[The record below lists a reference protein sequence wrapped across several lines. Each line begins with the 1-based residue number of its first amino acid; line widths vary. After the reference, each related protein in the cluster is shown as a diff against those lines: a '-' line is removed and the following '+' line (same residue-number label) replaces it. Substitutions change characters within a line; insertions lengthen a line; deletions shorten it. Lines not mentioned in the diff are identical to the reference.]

1 MTSDATRFRNALAD
15 ITTPPGDL
23 SDALLSTDRV
33 FTTPG
38 PGATFQAK
46 MSAPAAGGQNIQ
58 GVRSWELMTS
68 NASSPASLDDSFM
81 TWEPSR
87 RS

>member
-1 MTSDATRFRNALAD
+1 MTSDATRLRNALAD

-23 SDALLSTDRV
+23 SDALLSSDRV
-33 FTTPG
+33 FATPG
-38 PGATFQAK
+38 PGPSFQAK
-46 MSAPAAGGQNIQ
+46 MPAPPAGGPNLQ